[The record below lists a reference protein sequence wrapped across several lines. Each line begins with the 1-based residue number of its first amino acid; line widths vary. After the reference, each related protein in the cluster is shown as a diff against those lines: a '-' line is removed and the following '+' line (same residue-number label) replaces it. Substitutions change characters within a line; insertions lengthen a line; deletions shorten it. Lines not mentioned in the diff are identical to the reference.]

1 MSSNNPAANRTVI
14 VAAVDRTAASDQC
27 IYTATTLA
35 QDVAGAELHFVHVIE
50 ATPQVPAPALPSP
63 ASLLEDARSFVDGVA
78 SKAAERF
85 KGRIAAHLAVGDAS
99 REILQLASDL
109 EADLI
114 VVGSH
119 GKKALERVLVGSV
132 SQSVMKK
139 ARCAVLVARAKEYGH
154 EPVPEIAPACPQC
167 LETQR
172 ASAGERL
179 WCEQHAGRHAHGR
192 LHYELPASYGV
203 GSMFIRP
210 EG

>member
-1 MSSNNPAANRTVI
+1 MSPNDTARSRTVI
-14 VAAVDRTAASDQC
+14 LAAIDRSPASDAC
-27 IYTATTLA
+27 MYTATSLA
-35 QDVAGAELHFVHVIE
+35 QGIAGAELHFLHVIE
-50 ATPQVPAPALPSP
+50 ASPQTTSP
-63 ASLLEDARSFVDGVA
+63 LNLLEEGRNAIDAVA
-78 SKAAERF
+78 AKAAERF

-119 GKKALERVLVGSV
+119 GKKTLERMLVGSV
-132 SQSVMKK
+132 SQSVVKK
-139 ARCAVLVARAKEYGH
+139 ARCAVLVARPKEYAT
-154 EPVPEIAPACPQC
+154 EPVPEIAPPCPKC

-172 ASAGERL
+172 ASGGDKL

-192 LHYELPASYGV
+192 LHYETPPSYGV
-203 GSMFIRP
+203 GSMLIRP